1 MAEITSQWLSNMS
14 FEASVNGHSVIMDAD
29 SNVGGENKG
38 PRPKPLLLVSL
49 AGCTGMDV
57 VSLLNKMRVSFSDL
71 KINVSGELTDE
82 HPKIYKKIHITYI
95 IKGKDIDKAKV
106 EKAVVLSQDKY
117 CGVSA
122 MLKKASE
129 ITYQIDV
136 IPE

>member
-1 MAEITSQWLSNMS
+1 MAKISSQWLSKMT
-14 FEASVNGHSVIMDAD
+14 FEASVNGHSVTMDAD
-29 SNVGGENKG
+29 SSVGGEDRG

-57 VSLLNKMRVSFSDL
+57 ISLLNKMRVSFSGL
-71 KINVSGELTDE
+71 KINVSGELTEE
-82 HPKIYKKIHITYI
+82 HPKIYKKIHIAYI
-95 IKGKDIDKAKV
+95 ITGKDIDKAKV

-136 IPE
+136 ITE